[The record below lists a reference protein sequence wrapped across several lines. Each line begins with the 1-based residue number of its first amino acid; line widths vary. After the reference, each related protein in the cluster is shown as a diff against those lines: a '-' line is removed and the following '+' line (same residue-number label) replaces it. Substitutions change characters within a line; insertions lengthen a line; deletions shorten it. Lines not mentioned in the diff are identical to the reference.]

1 MATGRSSSEEAGPTR
16 TAAGALWALAVR
28 LRDAGLSRTKAAY
41 AALGL
46 YLTFSLIVAAGA
58 VLVFAEVAEDVLEGD
73 TQRFD
78 ASVLAWIMAHRSA
91 WLDRAALELT
101 ALGSP
106 VVLFTTA
113 VLVSVLLWHL
123 ERRRHVA
130 LIWVSASG
138 AILLNQALKEL
149 FARPRPPTAV
159 DVFSLSFPSG
169 HAMHAMVFYTIM
181 AYVLGRVVGRG
192 PARTVVYVLGS
203 AIVVLVG
210 WTRMYLGVHYPTDI
224 AAGYAA
230 GYAWAISC
238 CILIE
243 ALSGSESARART
255 GRGA

>member
-1 MATGRSSSEEAGPTR
+1 M
-16 TAAGALWALAVR
+16 
-28 LRDAGLSRTKAAY
+28 SRTKAVY

-46 YLTFSLIVAAGA
+46 YLTFSLIVAVGA
-58 VLVFAEVAEDVLEGD
+58 VFVFAEVAEDVLEGD

-78 ASVLAWIMAHRSA
+78 ERTLAWIMAHRSA

-106 VVLFTTA
+106 VVLCTTA

-123 ERRRHVA
+123 GRRRYVA
-130 LIWVSASG
+130 LIWISAPG
-138 AILLNQALKEL
+138 ALLLNQALKAL
-149 FARPRPPTAV
+149 FARPRPAVPTAV

-169 HAMHAMVFYTIM
+169 HAMNAMVFCTIM

-192 PARTVVYVLGS
+192 PARTIVHMLGG

-210 WTRMYLGVHYPTDI
+210 WTRMYLGVHYPSDI

-243 ALSGSESARART
+243 ALSGSGDATAWRAR
-255 GRGA
+255 GA